1 MKFNPTCNPI
11 RTGLPDALKAGV
23 EALSGMAMDNVQVHY
38 NAPKPAQLQA
48 HAFAQG
54 SDIHVTQG
62 QDGHA
67 PHEAWYVVQQ
77 AQGRVQPTV
86 QMSDGEPAAM
96 GTKALDDASPPT
108 GSAPAA
114 SERT

>member
-1 MKFNPTCNPI
+1 MTPKPPAPPN

-23 EALSGMAMDNVQVHY
+23 EALTGVSMDNVQVHY

-54 SDIHVTQG
+54 SDIHVAPG

-67 PHEAWYVVQQ
+67 PHEAWQVAQQ

-86 QMSDGEPAAM
+86 QISDGQPAAM

-108 GSAPAA
+108 GPAPAA